1 MEQIYKQTYKISD
14 LHVDRWGRARPS
26 ALAFLAQSAAGGHCN
41 LLKLDWETLAKKN
54 LFWAI
59 IRQRVQITRL
69 PMRGETVTVETWPMP
84 TTRAAFPRATVGYD
98 AEGKEL
104 FRVMGLWI
112 LMDIQTRAMVVP
124 GKSDVELD
132 GIVRGNE
139 LAPPGSILPKELEH
153 ALPRTVAYSELDR
166 NGHMNN
172 TRYLDWVMD
181 LLPAQ
186 FHREHPLRD
195 FLICYHAEALEGQ
208 TITLDWQLSD
218 DGCLQ
223 VDGHRP
229 KTDVPDKQMRVFSAQ
244 FHF

>member
-14 LHVDRWGRARPS
+14 LHADRWGRARPS

-153 ALPRTVAYSELDR
+153 ALPRTVVYSELDR

>member
-153 ALPRTVAYSELDR
+153 ALPRTVVYSELDR

-229 KTDVPDKQMRVFSAQ
+229 KTDVPDQQMRVFSAQ